1 MKTGL
6 LSTWVLGALGAVL
19 SLALT
24 GVAFP
29 VAAHAAGAATSV
41 KVGEKN
47 VAAGATETV
56 HGRVAH
62 GPRKVR
68 IQLRPSGGHWR
79 KAASTRSKASGRFSA
94 SFRAPS
100 RAGRF
105 EVRVLAPRAKIKGK
119 SQPAVVSHLVR
130 FNVQP
135 VRAPVAVLPMESEV
149 LSLVNQERTKAGC
162 APVAYEWHLHLAA
175 RGHSVEM
182 AKSGVLAHESPDGR
196 TPSDRITA
204 AGYHWTAWGE
214 NVAAHQPTAAQVM
227 HDWMNSPPH
236 KANILNCVFTELG
249 VGLAFDGAGH
259 PYWTQ
264 DFGDR

>member
-6 LSTWVLGALGAVL
+6 LSTWVLGALAAVL

-24 GVAFP
+24 GVADP
-29 VAAHAAGAATSV
+29 VVAHAATSAAPV
-41 KVGEKN
+41 EVGRKN
-47 VAAGATETV
+47 VAPGATETV
-56 HGRVAH
+56 QGRVAH

-79 KAASTRSKASGRFSA
+79 RAASTRSKSSGRFSA

-105 EVRVLAPRAKIKGK
+105 EIRVVAPRAKVKGK
-119 SQPAVVSHLVR
+119 RQAAVVSHPVR

-135 VRAPVAVLPMESEV
+135 VRVPVAVLPMESEV
-149 LSLVNQERTKAGC
+149 LTLVNQERASAGC

-175 RGHSVEM
+175 RGHSTEM
-182 AKSGVLAHESPDGR
+182 ATAGVLAHESPDGR
-196 TPSDRITA
+196 APSDRITA
-204 AGYHWTAWGE
+204 AGYHWAAWGE
-214 NVAAHQPTAAQVM
+214 NVARYQPSAVQVM
-227 HDWMNSPPH
+227 HDWMKSPPH

-249 VGLAFDGAGH
+249 VGLAYDGAGH